1 MNFLSIVKLTIP
13 VMMGYIPLGMAFGLL
28 LSSLLIPWYYAF
40 FMSIF
45 IFAGSGQ
52 FLALTLF
59 AANATILEIGIATF
73 LLNLRHTFYGL
84 SMISS
89 FKNFSWKKNY
99 LIFGLTDETF
109 ALLKTSDIKDEENRE
124 KIYLTIT
131 MLNQSYWVL
140 GSVIG
145 AVLGNIL
152 PFNYQGIEFSLTA
165 LFVVLSIDLYKKSR
179 LHKPFLISIV
189 IGFLGMLVF
198 PSDKMLILS
207 LSLAATVL
215 ILFKSA
221 LEVEHGN

>member
-1 MNFLSIVKLTIP
+1 MNFLSIVKVTVP

-40 FMSIF
+40 YMSVF

-52 FLALTLF
+52 FLALSLF
-59 AANATILEIGIATF
+59 ASQATILEIGVATF

-84 SMISS
+84 AMVST

-109 ALLKTSDIKDEENRE
+109 ALLKTREVDEKNRE
-124 KIYLTIT
+124 KIYLIIT
-131 MLNQSYWVL
+131 GLNQFYWVL
-140 GSVIG
+140 GSVVG

-152 PFNYQGIEFSLTA
+152 PFNYKGIEFSLTA
-165 LFVVLSIDLYKKSR
+165 LFIVLSIDLYSKSK
-179 LHKPFLISIV
+179 LHKPFLISLV

-198 PSDKMLILS
+198 PSDKMLVLS
-207 LSLAATVL
+207 LFLAAIIL
-215 ILFKSA
+215 ILFKKQ
-221 LEVEHGN
+221 LDNVHG

>member
-1 MNFLSIVKLTIP
+1 MNFLSIVKVTVP

-40 FMSIF
+40 YMSVF

-52 FLALTLF
+52 FLALSLF
-59 AANATILEIGIATF
+59 ASQATILEIGVATF

-84 SMISS
+84 SMIST

-109 ALLKTSDIKDEENRE
+109 ALLKTREVDEKNRE
-124 KIYLTIT
+124 KIYLIIT
-131 MLNQSYWVL
+131 GLNQFYWVL
-140 GSVIG
+140 GSVVG

-152 PFNYQGIEFSLTA
+152 PFNYKGIEFSLTA
-165 LFVVLSIDLYKKSR
+165 LFIVLSIDLYNKSK
-179 LHKPFLISIV
+179 LHKPFLISLV

-198 PSDKMLILS
+198 PSDKMLVLS
-207 LSLAATVL
+207 LSLAAIIL
-215 ILFKSA
+215 ILFKKQ
-221 LEVEHGN
+221 LDNVHG

>member
-1 MNFLSIVKLTIP
+1 MNFLSIVKVTVP

-40 FMSIF
+40 YMSVF

-52 FLALTLF
+52 FLALSLF
-59 AANATILEIGIATF
+59 ASQATILEIGVATF

-84 SMISS
+84 SMIST

-109 ALLKTSDIKDEENRE
+109 ALLKTREVDEKNRE
-124 KIYLTIT
+124 KIYLIIT
-131 MLNQSYWVL
+131 ALNQFYWVL
-140 GSVIG
+140 GSVVG

-152 PFNYQGIEFSLTA
+152 PFNYKGIEFSLTA
-165 LFVVLSIDLYKKSR
+165 LFIVLSIDLYNKSK
-179 LHKPFLISIV
+179 LHKPFLISLV

-198 PSDKMLILS
+198 PSDKMLVLS
-207 LSLAATVL
+207 LSLAAIIL
-215 ILFKSA
+215 ILFKKQ
-221 LEVEHGN
+221 LDNVHG

>member
-1 MNFLSIVKLTIP
+1 MNYFSLFKLTIP

-28 LSSLLIPWYYAF
+28 LSKLMIPWYYAF
-40 FMSIF
+40 FMSTF

-59 AANATILEIGIATF
+59 ASQATILEIGIATF

-109 ALLKTSDIKDEENRE
+109 ALLKTSKIDEKDKE
-124 KIYLTIT
+124 KSYLIIT
-131 MLNQSYWVL
+131 ALNQSYWVA

-145 AVLGNIL
+145 AILGNIL
-152 PFNYQGIEFSLTA
+152 PFNYKGIEFSLTA
-165 LFVVLSIDLYKKSR
+165 LFVVLSIELYKKSK
-179 LHKPFLISIV
+179 LHKVFLIAVV
-189 IGFLGMLVF
+189 IGVTGMLAF

-207 LSLAATVL
+207 LAVAAGVL
-215 ILFKSA
+215 ILFKRN
-221 LEVEHGN
+221 LEDAK